1 MKPFYKPSVEIADIF
16 KSFGHQLGPQP
27 KTNRKVIQDIVNC
40 RTSVLGGH
48 KLRCDDC
55 QYEKQSY
62 NSCRNRHCPKCQFTA
77 KVKWIEKRTEDLLEC
92 PYFHVVFT
100 VPSELNPLILRNK
113 KVSYDILFKAASQ
126 TLKEVAENPRHLGAE
141 IGCIGVLHTWGQN
154 LLDHPHIH
162 FIVPGGGLNRE
173 KTAWMHCKKNYFLP
187 VKVLSL
193 VFRGKVL
200 EFFEKAFNQGDLQFM
215 GAIEHLNSRAHFKP
229 LLISCAQKEWV
240 VYAKEPFAGPAQ
252 VIAYLGQ
259 YTHRIAITNYR
270 LVKIDGDEVHFKV
283 RDRENPA
290 EKKVMVLP
298 AREFMRRFL
307 LHVLPRGYVRIRHFG
322 LLGSRLKKLKIAIV
336 RQIQGVVTKVKERL
350 IESAEQILKRVTG
363 IDPDLCPICKTGAL
377 KKLFR
382 LPSILGPP
390 ELN

>member
-1 MKPFYKPSVEIADIF
+1 MNQFYKPNVEVADIF
-16 KSFGHQLGPQP
+16 NRFANQLGPQP
-27 KTNRKVIQDIVNC
+27 KTHRKVIQDIVNC

-77 KVKWIEKRTEDLLEC
+77 KARWIEKRTEDLLEC

-100 VPSELNPLILRNK
+100 LPSELNPLILRNK
-113 KVSYDILFKAASQ
+113 KISYDILFKAASQ
-126 TLKEVAENPRHLGAE
+126 TLKQVAENPKHLGAE

-173 KTAWMHCKKNYFLP
+173 KTAWMQCKSNYFLP
-187 VKVLSL
+187 VQILSR

-200 EFFEKAFNQGDLQFM
+200 EFFEKAFNQNELQFM
-215 GAIEHLNSRAHFKP
+215 GDIEHLQMFGSFKD

-240 VYAKEPFAGPAQ
+240 VYSKEPFAGPKQ
-252 VIAYLGQ
+252 VIAHLGQ

-270 LVKIDGDEVHFKV
+270 LVKI
-283 RDRENPA
+283 
-290 EKKVMVLP
+290 EK
-298 AREFMRRFL
+298 
-307 LHVLPRGYVRIRHFG
+307 
-322 LLGSRLKKLKIAIV
+322 
-336 RQIQGVVTKVKERL
+336 
-350 IESAEQILKRVTG
+350 
-363 IDPDLCPICKTGAL
+363 
-377 KKLFR
+377 
-382 LPSILGPP
+382 
-390 ELN
+390 

>member
-1 MKPFYKPSVEIADIF
+1 MNQFYKPNVEVADIF
-16 KSFGHQLGPQP
+16 NRFAHELGPQP
-27 KTNRKVIQDIVNC
+27 KTHRKVIQDIVNC

-48 KLRCDDC
+48 KLRCDGC
-55 QYEKQSY
+55 EYEKQSY

-77 KVKWIEKRTEDLLEC
+77 KARWIEKRTEDLLEC

-100 VPSELNPLILRNK
+100 VPSELNLLILRNK
-113 KVSYDILFKAASQ
+113 KTAYDILFKAASQ
-126 TLKEVAENPRHLGAE
+126 TLKQVAENPKHLGAE

-173 KTAWMHCKKNYFLP
+173 KTAWMQCKSNYFLP
-187 VKVLSL
+187 VQILSR

-200 EFFEKAFNQGDLQFM
+200 EFFEKAFNQNELQFM
-215 GAIEHLNSRAHFKP
+215 GDIEYLKLFGHFKD
-229 LLISCAQKEWV
+229 LLISCAQKNWV
-240 VYAKEPFAGPAQ
+240 VYSKEPFAGPKQ

-270 LVKIDGDEVHFKV
+270 LVKIENDEVYFKV

-290 EKKVMVLP
+290 EKKIMVLN
-298 AREFMRRFL
+298 AKEFMRRFL
-307 LHVLPRGYVRIRHFG
+307 LHVLPKHYVRIRHFG

-336 RQIQGVVTKVKERL
+336 RQIQGVIAKVKLATQDSWQEV
-350 IESAEQILKRVTG
+350 LKRVTG
-363 IDPDLCPICKTGAL
+363 IDVDLCPSCKSGNL
-377 KKLFR
+377 RKLLR

-390 ELN
+390 KLV